1 VSERIVVLDGFTAGQ
16 GRPGAWGA
24 LEALGTV
31 VVHPRT
37 SPTELL
43 ERCREATAVI
53 TNKVVLDAATLK
65 ALPALRYVGVCATGT
80 NVVDLPAARSR
91 GIAVTNVPGYAAE
104 AVAQLVFGALLQ
116 LQMDLSGYD
125 AAVKAGQWAAS
136 PDFSFLRGPLP
147 GLAGKTL
154 VILGLGAIGGAVAR
168 IAAAFGMKVLPA
180 AVPGGT
186 TKARVPLPQALA
198 AADVLSLH
206 CPLTPATAG
215 MVNAEFL
222 GQLRPGAILINT
234 SRGGLINEPD
244 LTTALSSGH
253 LAGAALDVLTQEP
266 PPPDH
271 PLTPPHAPWSPRV
284 LITPHIAW
292 ATEEARTRLRT
303 EVAENLR
310 AFQSGHQ
317 RNRVD

>member
-1 VSERIVVLDGFTAGQ
+1 VSERIVIVDGFTAGQ
-16 GRPGAWGA
+16 GHPDAWRA
-24 LEALGTV
+24 LEPLGTV

-37 SPTELL
+37 RPSELL
-43 ERCREATAVI
+43 ERCRDATAVI
-53 TNKVVLDAATLK
+53 TNKVVLDAATLR
-65 ALPALRYVGVCATGT
+65 ALPALRYIGVCATGT

-104 AVAQLVFGALLQ
+104 AVAQLVFAALLQ
-116 LQMDLSGYD
+116 LQMDLPGYD

-147 GLAGKTL
+147 GLAGKTM
-154 VILGLGAIGGAVAR
+154 VILGLGAIGGAVGR

-186 TKARVPLPQALA
+186 TTGRVPLPQALA

-222 GQLRPGAILINT
+222 RKLRPGAILINT
-234 SRGGLINEPD
+234 SRGGLIDESD
-244 LTTALSSGH
+244 LAAALSSGH
-253 LAGAALDVLTQEP
+253 LGGAALDVLTQEP

-271 PLTPPHAPWSPRV
+271 ALTRPDAPWSSRV
-284 LITPHIAW
+284 LVTPHIAW
-292 ATEEARTRLRT
+292 ATEEARLRLRT

-310 AFQSGHQ
+310 AFQSARR